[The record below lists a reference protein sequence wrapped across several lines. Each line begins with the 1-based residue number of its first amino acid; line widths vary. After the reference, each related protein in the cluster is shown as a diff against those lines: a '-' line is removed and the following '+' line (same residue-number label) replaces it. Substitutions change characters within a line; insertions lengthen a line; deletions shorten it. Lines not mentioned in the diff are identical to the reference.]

1 MISADLARL
10 DGRPPVHALVAMGGA
25 VTNIAAVSCGLTT
38 YDQGVIEGTVL
49 DRAELDRQVTLYR
62 TSDLEAR
69 RRIVGLQPARADI
82 ILAGACIVRT
92 VMDRLGRDTLVVSD
106 RGLRH
111 GLLDERF
118 GHDAA
123 RPGDAG
129 SPADRG
135 MMADPNG

>member
-38 YDQGVIEGTVL
+38 YDRGVIEGTVL

-111 GLLDERF
+111 GVLDERF
-118 GHDAA
+118 GQEAA
-123 RPGDAG
+123 RRGW
-129 SPADRG
+129 PADPTDRG
-135 MMADPNG
+135 VQDDANA